1 MKKILIFLLILAPAF
16 TFAQLGI
23 KAGLNFANV
32 TNASSINAGTR
43 TGYHLGIFFAG
54 SSKSILSSRT
64 EMLYSR
70 QGYNFSTNE
79 NTGTVDLSYL
89 MLPQFLAIN
98 ITKLVQIQ
106 AGAQIS
112 YLLNAK
118 VDSTNNTGNPS
129 ADKVLDLFN
138 RIDYGFAGGI
148 EVHPVKMIV
157 AGARLN
163 ISLGKLYK
171 EPEPGEQ
178 YNFIPDINIRN
189 NLFQLYAGLK
199 FGGD

>member
-1 MKKILIFLLILAPAF
+1 MKNILIVLLLIIPSL

-89 MLPQFLAIN
+89 MLPQLMAIN
-98 ITKLVQIQ
+98 ITKFVQLQ
-106 AGAQIS
+106 VGAQIS

-118 VDSTNNTGNPS
+118 VDSTNNTGIPS

-138 RIDYGFAGGI
+138 RIDYGFAGGV
-148 EVHPVKMIV
+148 EVHPVKMVV
-157 AGARLN
+157 AGVRLN

-171 EPEPGEQ
+171 EPAPGEQ
-178 YNFIPDINIRN
+178 YNFIPDINMRN

>member
-1 MKKILIFLLILAPAF
+1 MKKLLIFSLLIIPVF

-79 NTGTVDLSYL
+79 NTGHVDLSYL
-89 MLPQFLAIN
+89 MFPQLLAIN
-98 ITKLVQIQ
+98 VTKFVQLQ
-106 AGAQIS
+106 VGAQVS

-118 VDSTNNTGNPS
+118 VDSTMSTGNPS
-129 ADKVLDLFN
+129 ADKVINLFN
-138 RIDYGFAGGI
+138 RFDYGFAGGV
-148 EVHPVKMIV
+148 EVHPVKMLV

-178 YNFIPDINIRN
+178 YNFIPNINMRN

>member
-1 MKKILIFLLILAPAF
+1 MKNILIALLLL
-16 TFAQLGI
+16 TSTVSFAQFGI

-43 TGYHLGIFFAG
+43 TGYHLGVFLAG

-79 NTGTVDLSYL
+79 NTGKVDLSYL
-89 MLPQFLAIN
+89 MFPQFLAIN
-98 ITKLVQIQ
+98 ITKLVQLQ
-106 AGAQIS
+106 LGAQVS

-118 VDSTNNTGNPS
+118 VDSTMSTGNPS
-129 ADKVLDLFN
+129 ADKVINLFN
-138 RIDYGFAGGI
+138 RFDYGFGGGV
-148 EVHPVKMIV
+148 EVHPLKMLV
-157 AGARLN
+157 AGVRMN

-178 YNFIPDINIRN
+178 YNFIPDINMRN
-189 NLFQLYAGLK
+189 NLFQIYAGLK